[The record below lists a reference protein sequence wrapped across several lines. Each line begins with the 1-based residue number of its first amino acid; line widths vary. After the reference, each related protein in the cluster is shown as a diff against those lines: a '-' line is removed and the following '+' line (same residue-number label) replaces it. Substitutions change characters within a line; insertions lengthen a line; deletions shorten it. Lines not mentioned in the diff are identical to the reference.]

1 MLLLL
6 LETSVTAASL
16 LIILKKGDEA
26 PEKIKMVFPIRHW
39 SSGNLVYQI
48 MFNTAL
54 YYMLI
59 LPMIKHRNKKRCKNC
74 TWKDK

>member
-26 PEKIKMVFPIRHW
+26 PEKIKMVFLIRHW

-48 MFNTAL
+48 TMFNTAL
-54 YYMLI
+54 YYMFI
-59 LPMIKHRNKKRCKNC
+59 LPMIKQRNKKRCKNC
-74 TWKDK
+74 T